1 MAYIQSHGGQS
12 WLLPPSLED
21 LIPDDHIC
29 FLIEGLIDS
38 LDYSCFDIRYS
49 GAGRPAY
56 HLKIL
61 VKLLIMGVL
70 DRVRSSRRLAR
81 NARENVVY
89 IYLAEKLTPDFRT
102 ISDFRKNNPDL
113 LKEVFKHTV
122 SFAKEEGLLDLSH
135 LATDGTKVKANA
147 SNRRV
152 LTAEELAVLTSF
164 VDGELQEW
172 AEIDESE
179 DRQFGELRGS
189 DQLSRQGK
197 KLVQNAAQYYVKR
210 LKEDGQDF
218 IVRLR
223 EGLQEAQAKVNEEGL
238 NQVSTTDPDSRFM
251 KNKKGRIELSYNPQ
265 VTVDKGGFILA
276 NNVGQNAADV
286 GQLQPQVIQTTENIG
301 VLSEGIMWSFDSGY
315 FSGENIAF
323 LSDRKIDAYM
333 PDNSG
338 TRANNPYDKK
348 NFLYNEQKDEYICP
362 ANHPLTFLGEHFDRQ
377 KDKMVRVYRGQRC
390 LECEHQRLCTKQKDG
405 IRSLKVFPHEAHC
418 NAMTEKMKTPVAKE
432 TYKLRQQIV
441 EPVIGD
447 IKENKGL
454 RTFLTRGIEAVR
466 AEFNLACSAAN
477 LRKIWG
483 YLKGKARPPKNGID
497 RLAPRK
503 PFLKMLWIEPMAPLC
518 IQHCE
523 SSANWLWFR

>member
-1 MAYIQSHGGQS
+1 MAYIESHGGES

-21 LIPDDHIC
+21 LIPEDHIC
-29 FLIEGLIDS
+29 FLIEGLVDS

-49 GAGRPAY
+49 GAGHPAY
-56 HLKIL
+56 HPKIL

-102 ISDFRKNNPDL
+102 ISDFRKDNPDL

-122 SFAKEEGLLDLSH
+122 SFAKEEGLLDLSY

-152 LTAEELAVLTSF
+152 LTKEELAVLTSF

-197 KLVQNAAQYYVKR
+197 KLVQKAAQYYVKR
-210 LKEDGQDF
+210 VKEEGHVF
-218 IVRLR
+218 IGRLR
-223 EGLQEAQAKVNEEGL
+223 GGLQEAQDEVNEEEL
-238 NQVSTTDPDSRFM
+238 KQVSTTDPDSRFM

-276 NNVGQNAADV
+276 SDAGQNAADV
-286 GQLQPQVIQTTENIG
+286 GQLQPQVIQTGENIG
-301 VLSEGIMWSFDSGY
+301 GLPENITWSFDSGY
-315 FSGENIAF
+315 CSGENIAF

-338 TRANNPYDKK
+338 MRANNPYDKK

-362 ANHPLTFLGEHFDRQ
+362 ADHLLTFLGEHFDRQ

-390 LECEHQRLCTKQKDG
+390 LQCEHQRLCTKQKDG
-405 IRSLKVFPHEAHC
+405 IRYLKMFPHEVHC
-418 NAMTEKMKTPVAKE
+418 NVMTAKMKTPVAKE
-432 TYKLRQQIV
+432 IYKLRQQIV

-454 RTFLTRGIEAVR
+454 RTFLTRGINSVR
-466 AEFNLACSAAN
+466 AEFALVCAAVNLK
-477 LRKIWG
+477 KIWE
-483 YLKGKARPPKNGID
+483 YLKGKGRPLKDGNGC
-497 RLAPRK
+497 LTPRK
-503 PFLKMLWIEPMAPLC
+503 PLLETLWIKQIVPLC
-518 IQHCE
+518 IQDGE
-523 SSANWLWFR
+523 VSASWF